1 MERKTSVLS
10 ALVLFLL
17 GTLSISPPGQAQKGS
32 LAINGEITAPTCKVL
47 GVIADSEIGTGRA
60 EPNATFVL
68 ANLSEH
74 SSSAD
79 SFRWFQIQ
87 LSNCFASAQHNLVS
101 LRMSS
106 PWADKNGYLR
116 NALPD
121 GAQGK
126 VVSLYERNIDTG
138 SSQFMPVGTGRSGT
152 APRALHTS
160 GHDGTLRFGF
170 IALATQAHNEDVT
183 PGPFKTLVNYELQY
197 Q

>member
-10 ALVLFLL
+10 ALALFLL

-32 LAINGEITAPTCKVL
+32 LAISGEITAPTCKVL

-68 ANLSEH
+68 ANLSEYSD
-74 SSSAD
+74 SSD
-79 SFRWFQIQ
+79 SYLWFQIQ
-87 LSNCFASAQHNLVS
+87 LSNCFASTQHNLVS

-106 PWADKNGYLR
+106 PWADKEGQLR
-116 NALPD
+116 NALPN

-126 VVSLYERNIDTG
+126 VVRLYDRSTG
-138 SSQFMPVGTGRSGT
+138 GAGFMAVGSGRSGP
-152 APRALHTS
+152 APRALHTPAQ
-160 GHDGTLRFGF
+160 DGNLSFSF
-170 IALATQAHNEDVT
+170 IAMATQAHNEDVT
-183 PGPFKTLVNYELQY
+183 PGPFTTLVNYELQY